1 MSTFIPCVSGN
12 NCFADTE
19 VKPFGDLV
27 VIGEIMYTKEDAEAL
42 ARAVF
47 ALTSQKSERTRLM
60 ANTHVC
66 PHCKCA
72 VGRYDFMT
80 PFWCAASLGLQA
92 GEDVNADDVLVT
104 AWHCHKCKRDV
115 VPILSE
121 VVNQGDKPGNSNG

>member
-80 PFWCAASLGLQA
+80 
-92 GEDVNADDVLVT
+92 ADDVLVT
-104 AWHCHKCKRDV
+104 AWHCNECDRDV

-121 VVNQGDKPGNSNG
+121 VVNQSGKPGDGNG

>member
-1 MSTFIPCVSGN
+1 MSTFIPCMNGN

-19 VKPFGDLV
+19 VKLFGDLIS
-27 VIGEIMYTKEDAEAL
+27 IGEVMYTKEAAEAL
-42 ARAVF
+42 ARAVL
-47 ALTSQKSERTRLM
+47 ALASQKSERARLM

-80 PFWCAASLGLQA
+80 
-92 GEDVNADDVLVT
+92 ADDVLVT

>member
-1 MSTFIPCVSGN
+1 MSTFIPCASGN

-19 VKPFGDLV
+19 VKPFGDLIS
-27 VIGEIMYTKEDAEAL
+27 IGESMYTKECAEAL
-42 ARAVF
+42 ARAVI
-47 ALTSQKSERTRLM
+47 ALTSQKSQRTRPM
-60 ANTHVC
+60 TPTHVC

-80 PFWCAASLGLQA
+80 
-92 GEDVNADDVLVT
+92 ADGVLVT
-104 AWHCHKCKRDV
+104 AWHCNECDRDV